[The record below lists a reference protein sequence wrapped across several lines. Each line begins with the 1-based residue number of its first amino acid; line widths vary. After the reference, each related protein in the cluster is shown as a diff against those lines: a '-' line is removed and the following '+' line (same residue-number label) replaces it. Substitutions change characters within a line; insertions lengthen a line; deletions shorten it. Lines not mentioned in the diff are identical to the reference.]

1 MPAEKRCVWCGKSFL
16 RLASH
21 EYRCPDKQLA
31 LARARNRGQHPTP
44 VSVSE
49 DLVGTSASVA
59 TESLEVSL
67 AEVPDVSMLSSE
79 NPLPMNVDDVT
90 PPMATGR
97 RTRQIRLPKKFA
109 DFTLDG
115 NREPPPPLHYPHP
128 HSRSSS
134 PPNPLPLPSHP
145 PSRSPSRSPSPET
158 PVFISDPNNAGLFRV
173 HRYYRPLND
182 VELGTNVE
190 NTADAAPR
198 RADRVFGPQDHEQN
212 TTDGQGTQADLPPHH
227 PHPNPST
234 AHLMRWH
241 HGSALMKSKSDL
253 DSLVQDVLLQPD
265 FKTHEL
271 LGFRAQRE
279 TDRIYVHRQSPS
291 GTRETESSLLPFE
304 NHDGWIKG
312 EVKIALPRAR
322 NRISE
327 VDAPTLTVTE
337 AWHRMPF
344 DVIRTEMS
352 EPYSADF
359 HLKPYKLFHKHPT
372 DESRP
377 AQRVYG
383 ESYTSDR
390 MLSFEDEILGQLGRR
405 PEGSPEVGIVAIM
418 LYSDSTQLANFGD
431 ASLWPGY
438 LTFAN
443 WSKYVRLKPSSLAM
457 NHIMYF
463 PSLPKTIQEHYQAH
477 FDKLASDSE
486 IRFCKV
492 ELLHAVWHLLVSD
505 PRFVTAYKDGYLE
518 KCADGIMR
526 LLFYRFFC
534 YSADYVEK
542 VMLACIKYLSK
553 HPCALCLTK
562 KEHIHLVGTA
572 ADFKQ
577 HSIAARQDTDLVLR
591 GIANA
596 RNAIFSQ
603 GYAIDNEE
611 HVQVHLNSTS
621 TLAVCSAFS
630 RVFQPLGLNHYEMYV
645 PDSLHDLSGRTSD
658 LLKHNVR
665 LINSLKGK
673 KGVEYLDMRYRLVPT
688 FGNGTIRRFKTKV
701 SNFSRF
707 ASRDYQDALQCA
719 MPCFEGLFPTDLD
732 RLIQDLLFIFAT
744 YESYSSLRQH
754 TDSTI
759 ATMKKVTKE
768 LGRLL
773 RQYVLLVANIHTVE
787 TETEV
792 RSRRKRDPD
801 GEKDPRKKAFTLLN
815 YKSHMLGH
823 AAAAIVKYG
832 TTDGT
837 STQAG
842 EREHRRVKNKYQI
855 TNKNKPEGQIAA
867 LVMVEHRQKRTATR
881 TKKHM
886 PAMEYEELPA
896 SDPSSHHQ
904 LPLNKNRPMSLGVL
918 LDPKAPYDPVIKDFR
933 AKLHRHLISRIL
945 DVEPSSI
952 PDTELYRLSLVSDRF
967 YRHRRFRLHY
977 TSYDCRRKRETI
989 GYRRRPHIMTL
1000 ADTPVES
1007 HPYLYGR
1014 VLGIYHADIFYHA
1027 QNPRQQ
1033 KSRERM
1039 DFLFVRWFV
1048 FDETYAWG
1056 WKHKR
1061 LPRLY
1066 FPDANDPGAF
1076 DFVDPARVIRASHI
1090 IPAFEYNTTDELLS
1104 SDSMARL
1111 YEEYDEGKYVSE
1123 DQDYRYYYVNMFPD
1137 TDMFMRY
1144 RGGGIG
1150 HLQFHEHL
1158 RELEEDAT
1166 ADDPPIP
1173 EYDINGDPVAGT
1185 GEVVDMDEEEEER
1198 IFEEMMRHATEVD
1211 SLDIR
1216 DGDDD
1221 DDADSDDDNEDDE
1234 GEISSLGEDSG
1245 DEFD

>member
-1 MPAEKRCVWCGKSFL
+1 MPTEKRCVWCGKSFL

-21 EYRCPDKQLA
+21 EYRCPNKQLA
-31 LARARNRGQHPTP
+31 LARARNRGYQHPAL
-44 VSVSE
+44 VNVSE
-49 DLVGTSASVA
+49 NLVGTSANAVA
-59 TESLEVSL
+59 ATPEVSL
-67 AEVPDVSMLSSE
+67 AAPTEVPDASMSSGE
-79 NPLPMNVDDVT
+79 IPAQMNVDDVG
-90 PPMATGR
+90 PPVPTGR
-97 RTRQIRLPKKFA
+97 RTRQTRLPKKFA

-115 NREPPPPLHYPHP
+115 NREVRQLRRPTPPPSSPSSAPQSPPLHYPRP
-128 HSRSSS
+128 NSRSCS
-134 PPNPLPLPSHP
+134 PPNLLLLPSHP
-145 PSRSPSRSPSPET
+145 STRSPSRSPSPEI

-173 HRYYRPLND
+173 HRYYCLVID
-182 VELGTNVE
+182 VELGANHE
-190 NTADAAPR
+190 NTTDSAPR
-198 RADRVFGPQDHEQN
+198 QPDRVFGPQNHEQN
-212 TTDGQGTQADLPPHH
+212 TTEGPAQADLPHHH

-253 DSLVQDVLLQPD
+253 DRLVQDVLLQPD

-279 TDRIYVHRQSPS
+279 TDRIYAHPQPPLAA
-291 GTRETESSLLPFE
+291 REPESSPLPFQ

-312 EVKIALPRAR
+312 EVKIVLPRAR

-344 DVIRTEMS
+344 DVIRTEMN

-359 HLKPYKLFHKHPT
+359 RLKPYKVFHKHPI
-372 DESRP
+372 DSSRP
-377 AQRVYG
+377 VQRVYG

-390 MLSFEDEILGQLGRR
+390 MLSFEDEILRQLGQR

-518 KCADGIMR
+518 N
-526 LLFYRFFC
+526 
-534 YSADYVEK
+534 ADYVEK

-562 KEHIHLVGTA
+562 KEQIHLIGTA

-577 HSIAARQDTDLVLR
+577 HSIGARQDNDPVLR

-596 RNAIFSQ
+596 RHAIFSQ
-603 GYAIDNEE
+603 GYAVDNEE
-611 HVQVHLNSTS
+611 HVQVHLQSTS
-621 TLAVCSAFS
+621 TLAVRSAFS
-630 RVFQPLGLNHYEMYV
+630 KVFQPLGLNHYGMYV

-673 KGVEYLDMRYRLVPT
+673 KEVEYLDMRYRLVPT

-719 MPCFEGLFPTDLD
+719 MPCFEGLFPKDLD
-732 RLIQDLLFIFAT
+732 NLIQDLLFIFAT
-744 YESYSSLRQH
+744 YKSYSSLRQH

-759 ATMKKVTKE
+759 ATMKKVMKE

-773 RQYVLLVANIHTVE
+773 RQYIIAVANVHTVE

-801 GEKDPRKKAFTLLN
+801 GEKDPRRKAFTLLN

-881 TKKHM
+881 SKKHT

-977 TSYDCRRKRETI
+977 TSYDCRRRQETI

-1014 VLGIYHADIFYHA
+1014 VLGIYHADIFYLA
-1027 QNPRQQ
+1027 QHPHQQ
-1033 KSRERM
+1033 KVRERM
-1039 DFLFVRWFV
+1039 EFLF
-1048 FDETYAWG
+1048 G

-1111 YEEYDEGKYVSE
+1111 YEEYDEGKYVLE

-1158 RELEEDAT
+1158 CELEEDAT

-1173 EYDINGDPVAGT
+1173 EYDINGDPVAET

-1198 IFEEMMRHATEVD
+1198 TFEEMMRRAMEVD
-1211 SLDIR
+1211 IVDIR

-1221 DDADSDDDNEDDE
+1221 DADSDSDDDNEDDE
-1234 GEISSLGEDSG
+1234 GGILSLGEDSG
-1245 DEFD
+1245 DEYD